1 MRYSAFHV
9 GDGLY
14 SVPIMETEELARAP
28 HVTPV
33 PASDR
38 RVAGLVN
45 LRGKVAV
52 ALDLREC
59 LEADRGS
66 GANQP
71 SRHMVIMEA
80 GRQSAE
86 GGEEAPGLADP
97 VVLLVDRIH
106 GIVDDEGAELQAPPA
121 HVQKPF
127 VKGIIQRKDRLI
139 VVLSIPELVQDILR
153 AGA

>member
-28 HVTPV
+28 HITPV

-59 LEADRGS
+59 LEAGKGTDR
-66 GANQP
+66 P
-71 SRHMVIMEA
+71 RRHMVIMES
-80 GRQSAE
+80 GRQAAE
-86 GGEEAPGLADP
+86 GGEESPGLADP

-106 GIVDDEGAELQAPPA
+106 GIVDDEGMELQAPPA